1 MIREAEIFLQAEAAI
16 VSVYARLRDR
26 DWASVIPPVFDM
38 PGTDQ
43 PIPVRQLVA
52 HHLYDDSWIPD
63 MLAGRTMD
71 EVGRD
76 RYDGD
81 LAGTD
86 PQASIKRIANAATEA
101 ARAVTDREATVHC
114 SWGDTT
120 TWDYFWQLNIA
131 RTLTAHD
138 LAVHIGVDSPL
149 SEELAR
155 GMFEGTA
162 ESAEMWRSI
171 GIYRKQVEI
180 AEDASWR
187 DRYLALAGR
196 RFTAADGEV
205 PVG

>member
-1 MIREAEIFLQAEAAI
+1 MIPEAEVFLLAEAAI
-16 VSVYARLRDR
+16 VSVYAQLRDEHW
-26 DWASVIPPVFDM
+26 DSVIPPVFDM
-38 PGTDQ
+38 PGADQ
-43 PIPVRQLVA
+43 PIPVRQLVN

-81 LAGTD
+81 LLGAD
-86 PQASIKRIANAATEA
+86 PQANIDRVAKAATEA
-101 ARAVTDREATVHC
+101 ARAVVDREATVHC
-114 SWGDTT
+114 GWGDTT

-138 LAVHIGVDSPL
+138 LAVHIGVDSPI

-155 GMFEGTA
+155 GMYEGTA

-171 GIYRKQVEI
+171 GIYRQQVDI
-180 AEDASWR
+180 PQDASWR
-187 DRYLALAGR
+187 DRFLALTGR
-196 RFTAADGEV
+196 R
-205 PVG
+205 P

>member
-1 MIREAEIFLQAEAAI
+1 MIREAEIFLQAEAAV

-26 DWASVIPPVFDM
+26 DWDSLLPPVFDM
-38 PGTDQ
+38 PGADQ
-43 PIPVRQLVA
+43 PVQIRRMVN

-81 LAGTD
+81 LLGTD
-86 PQASIKRIANAATEA
+86 PQANIARVADTATKA

-114 SWGDTT
+114 GWGDTT

-131 RTLTAHD
+131 RSLGAHD
-138 LAVHIGVDSPL
+138 LALHIGVDSPIT
-149 SEELAR
+149 EELGR
-155 GMFEGTA
+155 GMYEGTA

-180 AEDASWR
+180 ADDASWR
-187 DRYLALAGR
+187 DRFLALTGR
-196 RFTAADGEV
+196 R
-205 PVG
+205 P